1 MTNTNKQTIS
11 TAAAVEACRQ
21 KLNEVALQRRNW
33 ETSDEHDRSTKGL
46 LSVLANCLG
55 IYFTEYKNSSLDEQ
69 AAMRK
74 DWSETLKDKNIG
86 VQKNTRPL
94 AMIVKLTFET
104 DRKLASKYATVLQ
117 IAAENMQSKDT
128 FADWAKKEGGLEEI
142 SRSKNANLDAQ
153 VEKEK
158 KLEKVISEINAAEIS
173 PLATVSLNACINI
186 GRKGLLIAI
195 PTPGEKANIIGVLPN
210 LSDALMR
217 RIYAEISKNS
227 VNSKSKEMS
236 AEPSSSS
243 TEDGK
248 VIPIE
253 EIAKMLKRSENAHP
267 GSDNS
272 QP

>member
-1 MTNTNKQTIS
+1 MTNINKKTML
-11 TAAAVEACRQ
+11 TTAAVEACRK

-33 ETSDEHDRSTKGL
+33 ETSDDHDRSTRGL

-55 IYFTEYKNSSLDEQ
+55 IYLTEYKNSSSDEQ
-69 AAMRK
+69 TAMRK

-104 DRKLASKYATVLQ
+104 DRKLASKYSTVLQ
-117 IAAENMQSKDT
+117 IAAENMQSKET
-128 FADWAKKEGGLEEI
+128 FSDWVKKEGGLEEI
-142 SRSKNANLDAQ
+142 SRSKNTNSDAQ
-153 VEKEK
+153 IEKEK
-158 KLEKVISEINAAEIS
+158 NLEKIISKINAAEVS
-173 PLATVSLNACINI
+173 PLATVSLDASINI

-195 PTPGEKANIIGVLPN
+195 PVPGEKANIIGVLPN

-217 RIYAEISKNS
+217 RIYAEISKS
-227 VNSKSKEMS
+227 SAAPKSKEKS
-236 AEPSSSS
+236 ADPSSIS
-243 TEDGK
+243 TEDKK

-253 EIAKMLKRSENAHP
+253 QIAKMLKRSENEHL

-272 QP
+272 QA